1 MPRRHL
7 QSLAAPDAAH
17 PVLAH
22 PKATPVEHGGNAPV
36 AVAPI
41 LTRQRDDALR
51 EQILIGPLDEVIALG
66 APRLTQKAAGSALRD
81 PVLVYRLIHRPP
93 TSLGA

>member
-1 MPRRHL
+1 MPGWHL
-7 QSLAAPDAAH
+7 QPLPAPDALHA
-17 PVLAH
+17 VLADR
-22 PKATPVEHGGNAPV
+22 KAAQLEHRGNSPV

-41 LTRQRDDALR
+41 LTRQRDDPLR
-51 EQILIGPLDEVIALG
+51 EQILIGPYDGVVALG